1 MPNIR
6 RGGCST
12 HSHQSANARPPHA
25 ASAEAD
31 RLRWRGVI
39 VLLLVCSLG
48 DVRALDAG
56 TASGTLL
63 VDGRTLALS
72 TSLAVD
78 YTDRAGLA
86 ALADDAPALRIAL
99 AAMPLSP
106 TLLDG
111 PGEQRLLAAP
121 PGGPLLVLRVPRDAR
136 GTVARAQL
144 LLVDGTHAPW
154 RLSVTDGVTLAR
166 GERRVLG
173 VVDIASPD
181 RRLRILAR
189 FSAPL
194 FEDRAPVR
202 DLDGDAARASP
213 QAQAL
218 LVFEQALR
226 QGAFARAR
234 NQATSARQR
243 QLGDLE
249 RRDEGDIA
257 RLVAGLPAPAARRE
271 SIVRMVEIDA
281 YAWLVC
287 AAPRPGLIP
296 LRADGPRWL
305 VDAP

>member
-1 MPNIR
+1 MIC
-6 RGGCST
+6 GG
-12 HSHQSANARPPHA
+12 A
-25 ASAEAD
+25 
-31 RLRWRGVI
+31 
-39 VLLLVCSLG
+39 
-48 DVRALDAG
+48 RALDAG
-56 TASGTLL
+56 TASGTLH
-63 VDGRTLALS
+63 VDGRALALS
-72 TSLAVD
+72 TSLALD
-78 YTDRAGLA
+78 YSDRAGLA
-86 ALADDAPALRIAL
+86 ALVDDAPALRIAL
-99 AAMPLSP
+99 ATAPLSP

-121 PGGPLLVLRVPRDAR
+121 PAGPILVLRLPRDAR
-136 GTVARAQL
+136 GKVASAQL
-144 LLVDGTHAPW
+144 LLVDGAHAPL
-154 RLSVTDGVTLAR
+154 RLPVAEGVTLAR

-181 RRLRILAR
+181 GRLRILAR

-202 DLDGDAARASP
+202 DLHGDAARASP

-234 NQATSARQR
+234 SRSTIARQR

-249 RRDEGDIA
+249 ARDEGDIA
-257 RLVAGLPAPAARRE
+257 RLVAGLPAPALRRE
-271 SIVRMVEIDA
+271 SIARLVEIDD
-281 YAWLVC
+281 YAWLVTM
-287 AAPRPGLIP
+287 APVPALIF